1 VTSNFKVGSNL
12 QKKENFTDAAAAA
25 AAADAENFISC
36 WCACNFELK

>member
-25 AAADAENFISC
+25 ADAENFISC
-36 WCACNFELK
+36 CCACNFELK